1 MGERG
6 GAHRIL
12 IVKPEGKVPMPVVT
26 VAENE
31 WVPVSPKKDEP
42 SAAVVAMNV
51 AETRLQVEMEHQVFP
66 SAVVTEV
73 SEMPAGNK
81 LVCGVV
87 FLLEYFT
94 NVAAVKHHI
103 GSQVNSCHS
112 ASVMG

>member
-1 MGERG
+1 MEHVVHMGERG

-12 IVKPEGKVPMPVVT
+12 IMKPEGKVPMPVVT

-87 FLLEYFT
+87 FLLELSHATMARVFH
-94 NVAAVKHHI
+94 KC
-103 GSQVNSCHS
+103 GNS
-112 ASVMG
+112 